1 MESPTA
7 IIADV
12 TPAGKAATAMEAA
25 GAGAG
30 AGAAVSELTCCAQP
44 ASATTAHAE
53 RVKRVETRSSI
64 GVPRGLG

>member
-12 TPAGKAATAMEAA
+12 TPLGKAATAEAA

-30 AGAAVSELTCCAQP
+30 VGAAVSELPWCAQP

-53 RVKRVETRSSI
+53 RVRRVETRSSI
-64 GVPRGLG
+64 DIPRGVG

>member
-12 TPAGKAATAMEAA
+12 TPVGKAATAVEA
-25 GAGAG
+25 AGAG
-30 AGAAVSELTCCAQP
+30 AGAAVSELLWCAQP

-53 RVKRVETRSSI
+53 RVRRVETRNNI
-64 GVPRGLG
+64 DIPRGVG